1 MKLNFLV
8 SGTNKVIDDMGRS
21 SIATR
26 AAKPL
31 AARQTLDNTARR
43 MDSTVSSKKLAI
55 SPKYFKARGAHLRAC
70 M

>member
-8 SGTNKVIDDMGRS
+8 SGANKVIDDMGRS

-43 MDSTVSSKKLAI
+43 MDSTVS
-55 SPKYFKARGAHLRAC
+55 
-70 M
+70 